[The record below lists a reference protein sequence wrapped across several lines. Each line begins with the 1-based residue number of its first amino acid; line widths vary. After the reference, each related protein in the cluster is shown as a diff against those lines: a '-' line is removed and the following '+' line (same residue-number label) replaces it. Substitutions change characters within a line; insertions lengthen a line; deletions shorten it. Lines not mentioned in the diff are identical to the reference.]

1 MLDALEKS
9 PWTNLSD
16 QEPPKNQYFWVWD
29 NQLERIIK
37 SVKWFDAD
45 IQDWGSDTDPWS
57 GSFSYWMLQTDIAV
71 AAPDAYEN

>member
-9 PWTNLSD
+9 PWTYLSD

-37 SVKWFDAD
+37 SVKW
-45 IQDWGSDTDPWS
+45 
-57 GSFSYWMLQTDIAV
+57 
-71 AAPDAYEN
+71 